1 MTSDRDTPVDCPENG
16 GVIDRLY
23 EVAVNPMRYEELL
36 DHWEAMIAPQRA
48 ATANESGAPALGVDA
63 FTGHFLRAD
72 KVLDRF
78 IAESQNDTPQA
89 MIAQIRQTAALA
101 VDKSLR
107 LIAVNAAAAQVFGVT
122 SGAHLREL
130 PLVAGEA
137 AMLTAQ
143 ADRLINGNAHEPV
156 ILRLRM
162 AETDRLMVVHLRF
175 VTPADQPPF
184 VILLSSQVQWPAA
197 FGDMLHTAFD
207 LSPAEI
213 EVVRALTLGQSLSDI
228 ADARGRSIDTIRAQ
242 LKSVMGKTETRSQSE
257 LVRLTLSTMD
267 IAQFSE
273 DAAAQTPET
282 SQGFDTLEP
291 RPFQT
296 MKTADGRRL
305 DYLILGDPAGKPCF
319 FFPLD
324 YGLVRWPASAEA
336 EAARRG
342 IKVIVPVRPGYGQS
356 TPLPKGV
363 PYVVQLADDM
373 RALLDHLGIE
383 RLPLVTLGG
392 DSFIAIAFHAAYPER
407 LTGLICCAGVLPLTR
422 AEQYERMDKWHRF
435 ILAGARYTPHLLPFM
450 VKAGFALARKL
461 GKRGF
466 VNAVYGK
473 SPADVATFGIDE
485 VYEAIV
491 CGSEVALSEGHSA
504 HDAFSRE
511 VIAHETTNW
520 TAEVAALRGSVPVI
534 FLNGSQD
541 PQVPPATLAE
551 YQSDHDWI
559 DFRIYPDAGQLL
571 FFLKWRDVLPL
582 IEEFQE
588 G

>member
-1 MTSDRDTPVDCPENG
+1 
-16 GVIDRLY
+16 
-23 EVAVNPMRYEELL
+23 
-36 DHWEAMIAPQRA
+36 
-48 ATANESGAPALGVDA
+48 
-63 FTGHFLRAD
+63 
-72 KVLDRF
+72 
-78 IAESQNDTPQA
+78 
-89 MIAQIRQTAALA
+89 
-101 VDKSLR
+101 
-107 LIAVNAAAAQVFGVT
+107 
-122 SGAHLREL
+122 
-130 PLVAGEA
+130 
-137 AMLTAQ
+137 
-143 ADRLINGNAHEPV
+143 
-156 ILRLRM
+156 M
-162 AETDRLMVVHLRF
+162 AETDQLMVVHLRF

-228 ADARGRSIDTIRAQ
+228 ADARERSIDTIRAQ

-273 DAAAQTPET
+273 DAAARTSET

-305 DYLILGDPAGKPCF
+305 DYLILGDPSGKPCF

-342 IKVIVPVRPGYGQS
+342 IKIIVPVRPGYGQS

-520 TAEVAALRGSVPVI
+520 AAEVAALRGSVPVI
-534 FLNGSQD
+534 FLNGLQD

-551 YQSDHDWI
+551 YQNDHDWI